1 MTVQPETSDFF
12 LAQCGT
18 SLDGASFAL
27 SPTSFTALT
36 LQNGWLNAPGGT
48 ATAAVRDISGI
59 VHFRGGISTNGTNDE
74 PFILPAGFR
83 PANDVYIPVD
93 LCNGDKGRLNIQPDG
108 VVVVEAENGDFAQ
121 AQCLTSLD
129 GASFAP

>member
-1 MTVQPETSDFF
+1 MSERNT
-12 LAQCGT
+12 
-18 SLDGASFAL
+18 
-27 SPTSFTALT
+27 
-36 LQNGWLNAPGGT
+36 
-48 ATAAVRDISGI
+48 
-59 VHFRGGISTNGTNDE
+59 
-74 PFILPAGFR
+74 
-83 PANDVYIPVD
+83 ANDVYIPVD

>member
-1 MTVQPETSDFF
+1 LERS
-12 LAQCGT
+12 
-18 SLDGASFAL
+18 
-27 SPTSFTALT
+27 
-36 LQNGWLNAPGGT
+36 
-48 ATAAVRDISGI
+48 
-59 VHFRGGISTNGTNDE
+59 
-74 PFILPAGFR
+74 
-83 PANDVYIPVD
+83 IPVD